1 MVFLAVW
8 VVRAFAAEEVRE
20 AEGNAS
26 GVVDGFHAREDRLAD
41 LTLQLFF
48 DDVADTLQTSQEF
61 HAPIPKPSMI
71 MQKRM

>member
-1 MVFLAVW
+1 MVFLAVG
-8 VVRAFAAEEVRE
+8 VVGAFATKEVRE

-48 DDVADTLQTSQEF
+48 DDVTDGLA
-61 HAPIPKPSMI
+61 
-71 MQKRM
+71 